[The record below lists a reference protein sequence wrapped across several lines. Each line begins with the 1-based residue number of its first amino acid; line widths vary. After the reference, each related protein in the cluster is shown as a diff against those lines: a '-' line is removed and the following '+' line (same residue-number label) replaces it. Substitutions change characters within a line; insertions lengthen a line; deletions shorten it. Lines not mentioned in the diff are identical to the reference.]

1 MRKHQSRL
9 PIILVLITLLSAA
22 DWAVCGASTRMRSWL
37 PSGTRGSFG
46 GATTFSGEPDTPG
59 VRTGGT
65 GTGATGGYSRR
76 VIISDA
82 RTYVGAGIWIR
93 MFEVRLL
100 GR

>member
-9 PIILVLITLLSAA
+9 PIILILITLLSAA
-22 DWAVCGASTRMRSWL
+22 DWAVCGAGTRVGGWL
-37 PSGTRGSFG
+37 PGGFRGSFG
-46 GATTFSGEPDTPG
+46 GATTFGNGEPDTPG
-59 VRTGGT
+59 VHSGT

-82 RTYVGAGIWIR
+82 GTYMSAGIWIR